1 MRVGMTIAPALIDRI
16 EIVPSDPR
24 WPEAF
29 AIEAA
34 CIRAALA
41 AHGELAIEHVGST
54 AVPGLDAKPV
64 IDMILIKADMTCWP
78 LFVAPL
84 QALGYVLWADNPR
97 RDRLFFVKGMPPFGT
112 GRTHHL
118 HVRTPADS
126 RRECMFRD
134 WLRAH
139 PEDATRYAALKR
151 ELAAAHADD
160 REAYT
165 EGKTAFIE
173 ALLREVDSAERLK
186 PA

>member
-1 MRVGMTIAPALIDRI
+1 MTIAPAPIDGI

-29 AIEAA
+29 ATEAA
-34 CIRAALA
+34 RIRAALA
-41 AHGELAIEHVGST
+41 AHGELAIEHIGST
-54 AVPGLDAKPV
+54 AVAGLDAKPV
-64 IDMILIKADMTCWP
+64 IDMILIEADMARWP
-78 LFVAPL
+78 RWVAPL
-84 QALGYVLWADNPR
+84 QALGYVLWVDNPR

-126 RRECMFRD
+126 QRERLFRN

-151 ELAAAHADD
+151 ELAALHADD

-173 ALLREVDSAERLK
+173 ALLCEVDSAARFK